1 MNVLRLSETWE
12 SAQKTKSACARPVQC
27 VTRAADRLAMLADF
41 GQSITYTAQGGSPST
56 ITGIFDN
63 DYAEVDAGGMVGF
76 AMQQPRLMV
85 RTSDVA
91 SATEGDTFVVSG
103 VTYLSRVVQDDGT
116 GMTFIVLEKQ

>member
-1 MNVLRLSETWE
+1 MVET
-12 SAQKTKSACARPVQC
+12 
-27 VTRAADRLAMLADF
+27 AADRLAMLADF
-41 GQSITYTAQGGSPST
+41 GQSITYTVQGGSVAT

>member
-1 MNVLRLSETWE
+1 
-12 SAQKTKSACARPVQC
+12 
-27 VTRAADRLAMLADF
+27 MLADF
-41 GQSITYTAQGGSPST
+41 GQSITYTVQGGSAVT

-76 AMQQPRLMV
+76 ALQQPRIVV

-91 SATEGDTFVVSG
+91 SATEGDTFVISG
-103 VTYLSRVVQDDGT
+103 VTYLSRVIQDDGT